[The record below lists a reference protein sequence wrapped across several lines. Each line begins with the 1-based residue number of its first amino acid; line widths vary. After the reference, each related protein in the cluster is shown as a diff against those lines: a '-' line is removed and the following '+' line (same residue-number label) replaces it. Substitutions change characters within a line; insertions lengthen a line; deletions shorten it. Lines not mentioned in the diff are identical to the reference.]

1 MFKILSTDINSS
13 RIHTIK
19 SGTAKIYRVYK
30 NPNAK
35 DLFIKAQNTS
45 SQEERTKLFEQMGD
59 YDIVVEK
66 EKQPSKNRLMQ
77 FLKGL
82 FSSY

>member
-1 MFKILSTDINSS
+1 MFKILSTEINPT
-13 RIHTIK
+13 RIHSIK
-19 SGTAKIYRVYK
+19 EGTAKIYRVYK

-45 SQEERTKLFEQMGD
+45 SLEEREKLLRQMGN

-66 EKQPSKNRLMQ
+66 EKQPSKNRFMQ